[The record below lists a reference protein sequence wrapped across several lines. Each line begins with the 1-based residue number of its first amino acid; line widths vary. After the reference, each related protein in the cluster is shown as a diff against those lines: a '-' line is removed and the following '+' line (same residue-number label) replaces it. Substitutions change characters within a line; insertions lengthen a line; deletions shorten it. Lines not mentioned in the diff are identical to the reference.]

1 MSNRYRNIVVI
12 GAGGHSKVV
21 IATARAA
28 GLNVVGIYDDN
39 PILQGSLVLDV
50 PVIGLLRDIRCD
62 DIESAIL
69 AIGTNSVRCRLASEL
84 KGIRWCTIIHPT
96 ALVHE
101 SVRIGSGCVIFAG
114 SVIQPDVI
122 IGEHVIVNT
131 CASLDH
137 DCQIGDFAHVAPGV
151 RLAGNVHVDDG
162 VFFGIG
168 SCAIPNISIGA
179 WSAIGAGAAVTGNI
193 DEGVLAVGVPAR
205 VIKNLDE
212 K

>member
-1 MSNRYRNIVVI
+1 MSNQHRDIVII

-28 GLNVVGIYDDN
+28 GFNVVGIYDDN
-39 PILQGSLVLDV
+39 PVLQGSLVLDV
-50 PVIGLLRDIRCD
+50 PVIGLLRDIHID

-69 AIGTNSVRCRLASEL
+69 AIGTNSVRCRLANEL
-84 KGIRWCTIIHPT
+84 KGITWCTIIHPN

-122 IGEHVIVNT
+122 LGEHVIVNT
-131 CASLDH
+131 CTSIDH
-137 DCQIGDFAHVAPGV
+137 DCHIGDFVHIAPGA

-162 VFFGIG
+162 VLLGIG
-168 SCAIPNISIGA
+168 SCSVPNVSIGA
-179 WSAIGAGAAVTGNI
+179 WSVIGAGAAVTVNI
-193 DEGVLAVGVPAR
+193 EKGMLALGVPAR
-205 VIKNLDE
+205 PIRNLDV

>member
-39 PILQGSLVLDV
+39 PVVQGSLVLEV
-50 PVIGLLRDIRCD
+50 PVIGLLRDIRSD

-69 AIGTNSVRCRLASEL
+69 AVGTNSVRCRLASEL
-84 KGIRWCTIIHPT
+84 KGLTWCTIIHPT

-101 SVRIGSGCVIFAG
+101 SVRIGSGSVIFAG
-114 SVIQPDVI
+114 AVIQPDVLL
-122 IGEHVIVNT
+122 GEHVIVNT
-131 CASLDH
+131 CASIDH
-137 DCQIGDFAHVAPGV
+137 DCHIGNFAHIAPGV
-151 RLAGNVHVDDG
+151 SLAGNVHVDDG

-168 SCAIPNISIGA
+168 SCSVPNISIGA

-193 DEGVLAVGVPAR
+193 DVGVLAGGVPAR
-205 VIKNLDE
+205 VIKNLDV